1 MSIVGFFILVGLVVL
16 ALFLAT
22 DLFSRSEIFSKIISK
37 ITPKSHS
44 EDDSDDST

>member
-1 MSIVGFFILVGLVVL
+1 MSMVWFFILVGLVVL

-22 DLFSRSEIFSKIISK
+22 DLLSGSKIFSRIMSK

-44 EDDSDDST
+44 YDDSDDSS